1 MPVVSI
7 DAARLNALLR
17 DSYAPERLSD
27 ALEQIGCDVE
37 EVVELARYRCPACS
51 SMVEGSQGAETRVCG
66 VCGHSQEAVFEQVD
80 TITAI
85 RLDLLAAR
93 PDLFDIGGLA
103 RALQGYLG
111 EVRGMPRYATS
122 PSGVTVR
129 VDASVARPES
139 YRPFIRCAVVHVPP
153 LDDVDL
159 ATLMKLQEN
168 LHWGVGRDRKLAS
181 IGVYDLDTL
190 QGDVHYTTMDPDT
203 EPFEPLG
210 MAGTRLSGRTILE
223 EHPKGT
229 AYAAL
234 LADHQRYPVLR
245 DAAGQVLSMPPII
258 NSEGTR
264 VRVGSTRLFVDVTGP
279 SEAAVVHSL
288 NMLVSSLCELGG
300 AVSTVDVITADGA
313 RTTSPDLS
321 PRTYEIS
328 LPRAKQW
335 LGLPLDAQSLVDC
348 FERMR
353 LDVAPLDDQG
363 ELFQVTC
370 PAFRSDV
377 KHMVDL
383 FEDLAIGFGYE
394 NIVPAIVPTM
404 TVGRPRPE
412 EVASGLVRT
421 ALVGLGY
428 TEVMSLPMT
437 TEADHFTR
445 LGQAVPEHFVR
456 VANPKLR
463 ALTVVRSHLM
473 GGVLQ
478 ALHEN
483 RRRPMPV
490 RLFELDNCVRL
501 DAAGEN
507 GTTEERRLCF
517 GDIGPDAGYAS
528 VRARLDALLWELG
541 LTGTFEPVEHPAFV
555 PGRVARF
562 TTGTAVEGLIG
573 EVAPGV
579 LDAFGIDL
587 PVGLVECLIAPL
599 AWDL

>member
-7 DAARLNALLR
+7 DAARLNALLAN
-17 DSYAPERLSD
+17 SYAPERLSD

-37 EVVELARYRCPACS
+37 EVVELGRFRCPVCA

-111 EVRGMPRYATS
+111 EVRGMPQYPTAAS
-122 PSGVTVR
+122 PVVVR

-139 YRPFIRCAVVHVPP
+139 FRPHIRCAVVQVPP
-153 LDDVDL
+153 LDDVGL

-190 QGDVHYTTMDPDT
+190 EGDIAYTTLDPDA

-210 MAGTRLSGRTILE
+210 MPGVTMSGRTILE

-229 AYAAL
+229 AYAHL
-234 LADHQRYPVLR
+234 LADLKRYPVLR

-279 SEAAVVHSL
+279 SEAAVVNSL

-300 AVSTVDVITADGA
+300 QVSTVRVIGSDGA
-313 RTTSPDLS
+313 EVVSPDLT
-321 PRTYEIS
+321 PRKYEVS
-328 LPRAKQW
+328 LSRAKQW
-335 LGLPLDAQSLVDC
+335 LGLPLDATSLVDC

-353 LDVAPLDDQG
+353 LDVAALDGGD
-363 ELFQVTC
+363 LFQVTC

-377 KHMVDL
+377 RHMVDL

-412 EVASGLVRT
+412 EQLSHLVRT

-428 TEVMSLPMT
+428 TETMSLPMT

-445 LGQAVPEHFVR
+445 LGQPVPEHFVR

-490 RLFELDNCVRL
+490 RIFELDNCVRL
-501 DAAGEN
+501 DPAGEN

-517 GDIGPDAGYAS
+517 ADIGPDAGYAS

-541 LTGTFEPVEHPAFV
+541 LTATFTAVEHPAFV

-562 TTGTAVEGLIG
+562 TTGTPVEGLIG